1 MRTTPL
7 REIAVLFLQLGTTA
21 FGGPAAHIALME
33 EEVVRRRGWLTRAA
47 FLDYLGATS
56 LIPGP
61 NSTELAIH
69 IGHAR
74 GGWPGLVVAGVCF
87 IVPAALI
94 AASFAWAYVH
104 YGSLPQ
110 MAGMLYGVKPVAI
123 AIVAQALWALGR
135 TALKNTTLVVL
146 GVLVLLGALGGLGE
160 LTLLGLAALVALLLL
175 WLRGRG
181 AGATSHRATGLLA
194 GLLAAGPV
202 TAAGAVTTTG
212 AAGAPFTLGALFLVF
227 AKVGAVL
234 FGSGYV
240 LLAFLRADLVERL
253 GWLTEP
259 QLLDAVAIGQLVPGP
274 IFTTA
279 TFIGYLLGGP
289 WGAVVATLGIFLPA
303 FVFVAI
309 SGPLVPR
316 LRRSPTAAAMLD
328 GVNVASLALMTAVS
342 WQLARSALVD
352 PLTVAVALVA
362 LVALVRFR
370 VRSSWLILA
379 GATVGGLAGVLR

>member
-1 MRTTPL
+1 MRYLTRMAATTPL
-7 REIAVLFLQLGTTA
+7 LEIAALFLRLGTTA
-21 FGGPAAHIALME
+21 FGGPAAHIAMME
-33 EEVVRRRGWLTRAA
+33 DEVVRRRGWLTRGA

-74 GGWPGLVVAGVCF
+74 GGWPGLVVAGLCF

-94 AASFAWAYVH
+94 AATFAWMYVTW
-104 YGSLPQ
+104 GALPQ
-110 MAGMLYGVKPVAI
+110 MAGVLYGVKPVAI
-123 AIVAQALWALGR
+123 GIVAQALFGLAR
-135 TALKNTTLVVL
+135 TAVKSPALAAL
-146 GVLVLLGALGGLGE
+146 GVLMLVGTVVGLGE
-160 LTLLGLAALVALLLL
+160 LTLLAVATVLSVVAAGWRRHGVRATGTACALLVGSSATSALAASAA
-175 WLRGRG
+175 
-181 AGATSHRATGLLA
+181 AGAT
-194 GLLAAGPV
+194 PV
-202 TAAGAVTTTG
+202 TLSGV
-212 AAGAPFTLGALFLVF
+212 FLVF

-253 GWLTEP
+253 GWLTEQ

-289 WGAVVATLGIFLPA
+289 WGAVVATVGIFLPA
-303 FVFVAI
+303 FFFVAV

-316 LRRSPTAAAMLD
+316 LRRSPTAGAALD
-328 GVNVASLALMTAVS
+328 GVNVASLALMAAVS
-342 WQLARSALVD
+342 WQLGRSALVD
-352 PLTVAVALVA
+352 PFTVAIALGTLVA
-362 LVALVRFR
+362 LIHYR

-379 GATVGGLAGVLR
+379 GAVAGGVLG